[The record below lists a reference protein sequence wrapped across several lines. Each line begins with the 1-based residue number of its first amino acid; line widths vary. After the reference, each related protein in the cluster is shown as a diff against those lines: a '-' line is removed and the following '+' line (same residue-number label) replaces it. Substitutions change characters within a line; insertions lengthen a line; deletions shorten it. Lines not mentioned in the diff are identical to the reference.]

1 MRHVR
6 ELLFLAHR
14 LFGVFFLLCG
24 FPRRGGVR
32 ADDPFSLG
40 RPSHGIGLAPCVGQR
55 DADAPYAGSREREAG
70 VYGRGLS
77 GMDGR
82 RSWTVRGCRQA
93 SADETNGYKYVE
105 YGSVPGNLLDVT
117 ESFFIF
123 APKIS

>member
-1 MRHVR
+1 MSGS
-6 ELLFLAHR
+6 LFFWHIGSSGSFSDCAVFQGGAE
-14 LFGVFFLLCG
+14 FGRTTRSLLCG
-24 FPRRGGVR
+24 LRTGSASLR
-32 ADDPFSLG
+32 ASD
-40 RPSHGIGLAPCVGQR
+40 